1 MDPTPSPF
9 PSDAIAVPV
18 LPDGGGVALPSF
30 APESITGDAISD
42 LLVRVAASN
51 LVAGAIGALLVLC
64 LAVLLFRPGAIA
76 IGRRA
81 EGMIVPRRARGG
93 TGIFAR
99 LSRSLRDLRTPDRP
113 VRDQVT
119 TILFRDGS
127 TDSAVIIGTDFFLLL
142 QVAAGIA
149 GFLFAIIV
157 YALFFTFP
165 PVIAA
170 GAGFYL
176 VPMWIATRY
185 NSARRDRLARE
196 LPIALTAVER
206 RVASGLSI
214 SEAIRMAGDSGEGPI
229 FSEIAW
235 AGRQMAAASSDDFE
249 ILRDIDR
256 RNGTTLFTA
265 VASQLERSRRQN
277 RRAEIATF
285 IAFCDRVR
293 DDQDNNIEE
302 EAEKVPGK
310 VISAMTPFLVI
321 AILLS
326 AFGPLFI
333 SAINGGGPLQ

>member
-1 MDPTPSPF
+1 MDPTPSPS

-18 LPDGGGVALPSF
+18 LPGGEIALPSM
-30 APESITGDAISD
+30 APESITGDVIGD
-42 LLVRVAASN
+42 LLVRIAASN
-51 LVAGAIGALLVLC
+51 LVAGAVGALLVLC

-76 IGRRA
+76 ISRRA
-81 EGMIVPRRARGG
+81 EGMIVPRRTIGG
-93 TGIFAR
+93 VTILSR
-99 LSRSLRDLRTPDRP
+99 LGRSLRDLRTPDRP

-119 TILFRDGS
+119 TMLFRDGS
-127 TDSAVIIGTDFFLLL
+127 PDAAVVIGTDFFLLL
-142 QVAAGIA
+142 QVAAGIG
-149 GFLFAIIV
+149 GFLIAIIV

-185 NSARRDRLARE
+185 NSARRERLARE
-196 LPIALTAVER
+196 LPLALTAVER

-214 SEAIRMAGDSGEGPI
+214 SEAIRIAGESGEGPI

-310 VISAMTPFLVI
+310 VITAMTPFLVI

>member
-1 MDPTPSPF
+1 VISSSLTGTP
-9 PSDAIAVPV
+9 I
-18 LPDGGGVALPSF
+18 
-30 APESITGDAISD
+30 ED
-42 LLVRVAASN
+42 LFIRVAASN

-81 EGMIVPRRARGG
+81 EGLVVPRRTRGG
-93 TGIFAR
+93 TTIFSR
-99 LSRSLRDLRTPDRP
+99 LGRSLRDLRSPDRP
-113 VRDQVT
+113 VREQVT
-119 TILFRDGS
+119 TLLFRDGL
-127 TDSAVIIGTDFFLLL
+127 TDSAIIIGSDFFLLL

-149 GFLFAIIV
+149 GFLIALIV
-157 YALFFTFP
+157 YALFLPFP

-170 GAGFYL
+170 GAGAYIA
-176 VPMWIATRY
+176 PMWIATRY
-185 NSARRDRLARE
+185 NAGRRDHLARE
-196 LPIALTAVER
+196 LPIALSAVER
-206 RVASGLSI
+206 RVASGIAI
-214 SEAIRMAGDSGEGPI
+214 SDAIRMAGEAGEGPI
-229 FSEIAW
+229 YSEIAW

-285 IAFCDRVR
+285 MAFCDRVR

-310 VISAMTPFLVI
+310 VITAMTPFLVI

-333 SAINGGGPLQ
+333 SAVNGGGPLQ

>member
-1 MDPTPSPF
+1 MDPTPSPS

-18 LPDGGGVALPSF
+18 LPGGEIALPSV
-30 APESITGDAISD
+30 APESITGDAFGD
-42 LLVRVAASN
+42 LLIRIAASN
-51 LVAGAIGALLVLC
+51 LVAGAVGALLVLC

-93 TGIFAR
+93 TSIFAR
-99 LSRSLRDLRTPDRP
+99 LGRSLRDLRAPDRP

-119 TILFRDGS
+119 TMLFRDGS

-157 YALFFTFP
+157 YALFFPFP

-176 VPMWIATRY
+176 VPMWLATRY
-185 NSARRDRLARE
+185 NNARRERLARE
-196 LPIALTAVER
+196 LPIALSAVER

-214 SEAIRMAGDSGEGPI
+214 SEAIRIAGESGEGPI
-229 FSEIAW
+229 FSELAW

-310 VISAMTPFLVI
+310 VITAMTPFLVI